1 MPKTSYTSRSG
12 AFGIQP
18 CDQKHNDQLDM
29 LRTID
34 TITTRGA
41 NPGVDAQKDGVSR
54 SDPWAQHVSSFT
66 SLEIKAI
73 PV

>member
-1 MPKTSYTSRSG
+1 
-12 AFGIQP
+12 
-18 CDQKHNDQLDM
+18 M
-29 LRTID
+29 LCTID

-41 NPGVDAQKDGVSR
+41 DPGVDAQKDDVSR
-54 SDPWAQHVSSFT
+54 SDPWSQHVSSFT